1 MRESADRSE
10 GVPEADYRGFPL
22 RRVTWGYRE
31 QFRHLLD
38 SLFANGLL
46 NEASRSPQ
54 QVCAPFLEEATQ
66 TGYDYVLKEFL
77 TALDTGAG
85 WLVRVPELFQDWRAL
100 GAEFAAERVYMGK
113 RYFQLWGEGHF
124 PEQPAEVR
132 RILQWAADLMET
144 DAELAFSFLDGY
156 PEVRKRL
163 GLDEMSDFIH
173 NGLEVFRR
181 SRDSG
186 LKYFRMQLKSAEAAA
201 ERLGRTARLERMRDR
216 MGRLFRAIA
225 GRGVEF
231 DSLSKLDSDEL
242 IERGS
247 TVVCGCDQVYLPER
261 VSVYGTRGLN
271 RSYYLLTAVLAAAC
285 YRYASFCRVHG
296 REARRISDVC
306 AGLGGT
312 GACSLLFQAV
322 EIHRLRSALEKRYPG
337 AGRMMRRLA
346 AEESRAREPD
356 SPGGRLLTLCAGA
369 NGHEPVEPA
378 VEGLLEW
385 VRRVAEEADDFES
398 VLRHIRDEP
407 PAEIPGDGG
416 WLRARPL
423 SFFPDFDYPLEE
435 HAPPA
440 DKVVLDLSSE
450 GDARTPD
457 AEGKTPATQERQAEG
472 EGGEADEESSE
483 EEEGEGSGGPRAV
496 YLYDEWNGLENEY
509 YRDWCSLQEVR
520 PEPRGPGRTED
531 EQLRRRVERVK
542 RLFQRLR
549 PDQVVKEKYLEHGD
563 NIDIDSLVRFVT
575 MRKAKASP
583 RVQFWTKPRLSRRDV
598 AVALLLDVS
607 GSTGR
612 DTGQKD
618 AIEVEKEAACIL
630 ATGLEELGD
639 RFSVY
644 GFTGNGRE
652 QCVFQVFKD
661 FGDDW
666 GPRAQA
672 RLMGARPGSSTRI
685 GVALRHGG
693 HKLAGVP
700 AKTRLIILLSD
711 GRPMDTEYDP
721 QTRYAHYDVRK
732 ACEEN
737 RALGIHTFCIAVDL
751 EAQDELDIMFP
762 RRRYVI
768 LRDIHDLPEA
778 LTRSYLKLT
787 RV

>member
-1 MRESADRSE
+1 MSDAGR
-10 GVPEADYRGFPL
+10 EADYRGFPL

-38 SLFANGLL
+38 NLFAKGLL
-46 NEASRSPQ
+46 NEGRRSPHD
-54 QVCAPFLEEATQ
+54 VCAPFLEGASQ

-85 WLVRVPELFQDWRAL
+85 WLMRVPELFEDWRGL
-100 GAEFAAERVYMGK
+100 GAQFAGERVYMGK
-113 RYFQLWGEGHF
+113 RYFQLWGEDYF
-124 PEQPAEVR
+124 PERPAEVR

-144 DAELAFSFLDGY
+144 DAELAFSFLAGY
-156 PEVRKRL
+156 REVRTRL
-163 GLDEMSDFIH
+163 GLDEIPDFVR

-186 LKYFRMQLKSAEAAA
+186 LKYFRLQLKSAEEAA
-201 ERLGRTARLERMRDR
+201 ERLGRTCRLERMRER

-242 IERGS
+242 IELGS
-247 TVVCGCDQVYLPER
+247 TVVCGCDHLYLPER
-261 VSVYGTRGLN
+261 VSVFETQALN
-271 RSYYLLTAVLAAAC
+271 RSYYLLTAILGAAC
-285 YRYASFCRVHG
+285 YRFGSFCRVHG
-296 REARRISDVC
+296 RGVRRISDVC
-306 AGLGGT
+306 ADLGGA
-312 GACSLLFQAV
+312 GSCGLLFQAV
-322 EIHRLRSALEKRYPG
+322 EIQRLRRNLEKRYPG
-337 AGRMMRRLA
+337 AARMLRRLA
-346 AEESRAREPD
+346 SEESQARAPD

-369 NGHEPVEPA
+369 NGQESVESPLRGPLA
-378 VEGLLEW
+378 W
-385 VRRVAEEADDFES
+385 VRDAAEQCDDFES
-398 VLRHIRDEP
+398 VLRSIRDEP
-407 PAEIPGDGG
+407 PAEIPGDGA

-435 HAPPA
+435 HVAPA
-440 DKVVLDLSSE
+440 DKVVLDLSSQ

-457 AEGKTPATQERQAEG
+457 AEGKTPASQGRQAEG
-472 EGGEADEESSE
+472 EGGEQDEESSDE
-483 EEEGEGSGGPRAV
+483 EEAGSGGPTAV
-496 YLYDEWNGLENEY
+496 FLYDEWNGLENEY

-520 PEPRGPGRTED
+520 PEPRGPARKED
-531 EQLRRRVERVK
+531 ADLRRRVARVK
-542 RLFQRLR
+542 KLFQRLR
-549 PDQVVKEKYLEHGD
+549 PDQVVKEKYLQHGD
-563 NIDIDSLVRFVT
+563 HIDIDSLVRFVT
-575 MRKAKASP
+575 MRKARASP
-583 RVQFWTKPRLSRRDV
+583 RVRFWTKPRLSRRDV

-612 DTGQKD
+612 EAGQKD
-618 AIEVEKEAACIL
+618 VIEVEKEAAYIL

-639 RFSVY
+639 RFGMF

-652 QCVFQVFKD
+652 QCVFHVFKD
-661 FGDDW
+661 FNEDW
-666 GPRAQA
+666 GEPAQS

-685 GVALRHGG
+685 GVALRHAGQN
-693 HKLAGVP
+693 LATVP
-700 AKTRLIILLSD
+700 AKTRLIVLLSD

-737 RALGIHTFCIAVDL
+737 RALAIHTFCIAVDL
-751 EAQDELDIMFP
+751 EAQEELDIMFP
-762 RRRYVI
+762 RRRYVV

-787 RV
+787 RI